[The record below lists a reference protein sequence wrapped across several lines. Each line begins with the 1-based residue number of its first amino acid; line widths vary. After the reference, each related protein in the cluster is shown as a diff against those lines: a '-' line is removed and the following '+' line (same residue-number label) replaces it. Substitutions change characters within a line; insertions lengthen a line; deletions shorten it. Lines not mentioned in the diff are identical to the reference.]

1 MKKLPDYRFCTRTVT
16 LYHRLPG
23 KTFAAE
29 RKVYKGAF
37 LDWSETRRETAAGT
51 EYEADFLLLL
61 PSGVKG
67 RLIYEEPRVYDA
79 LSQEARKGRF
89 TLAPGDKIARGE
101 GPEIESAA
109 QWAAFTGK
117 QGGALVKET
126 AERFLE
132 DAVLHLEAGS
142 GQRLGRSSLPRP
154 KKGLQW

>member
-1 MKKLPDYRFCTRTVT
+1 MKQLPDYRFCKGTVT

-37 LDWSETRRETAAGT
+37 LDLSENRKETESGT
-51 EYEADFLLLL
+51 EYELDFLLLL

-67 RLIYEEPRVYDA
+67 RPVYEEPRVYDA
-79 LSQEARKGRF
+79 LSQEERKGRF
-89 TLAPGDKIARGE
+89 TLAPGDKISRGE
-101 GPEIESAA
+101 GPQITTAA

-126 AERFLE
+126 AERFMG

-142 GQRLGRSSLPRP
+142 SQRLGRSSLPRP
-154 KKGLQW
+154 RKGLQW